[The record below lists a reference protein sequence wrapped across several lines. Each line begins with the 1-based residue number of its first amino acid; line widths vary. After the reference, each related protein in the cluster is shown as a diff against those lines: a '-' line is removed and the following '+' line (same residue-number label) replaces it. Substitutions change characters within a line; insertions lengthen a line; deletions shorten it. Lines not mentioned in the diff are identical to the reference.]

1 MENTICPS
9 LFSHLMS
16 YRAVGAVVL
25 LFKRYGFMDFL
36 SVCWISVVTRRSTLS
51 EQGSNDSHSPQ
62 STIPLNT
69 HAASPFSLHPHI
81 PQPSACK
88 WVSEDS
94 SCPHFYPNFSC
105 NDNTPNNS
113 PNPSTPHCS
122 ITVFRRMGLGA
133 EMAGVEGRGQYEDGG
148 MSWAEGWGGREG
160 RKRIRGRRDCFLL
173 PWKAADEETGTAAVG
188 KSQIACHQP
197 TAHWSV

>member
-1 MENTICPS
+1 MENIICPS
-9 LFSHLMS
+9 LFSDLMS
-16 YRAVGAVVL
+16 YWAVGADVL

-36 SVCWISVVTRRSTLS
+36 SVCWISAVTWRSTLS
-51 EQGSNDSHSPQ
+51 EQGSSDVSSLSQPRLWILTPLAFPNSPHSP
-62 STIPLNT
+62 
-69 HAASPFSLHPHI
+69 
-81 PQPSACK
+81 PSARI
-88 WVSEDS
+88 WVSVDS
-94 SCPHFYPNFSC
+94 SCPYFHPNFSC
-105 NDNTPNNS
+105 NENIPNNS
-113 PNPSTPHCS
+113 PNPSTPRCS

-133 EMAGVEGRGQYEDGG
+133 EMAGGEGAVGGWWNELRWRGE
-148 MSWAEGWGGREG
+148 GGREG

>member
-1 MENTICPS
+1 MENTKCPS
-9 LFSHLMS
+9 LFSDLMS
-16 YRAVGAVVL
+16 YRAVGANVL

-36 SVCWISVVTRRSTLS
+36 SACWISAVTWRSTLS
-51 EQGSNDSHSPQ
+51 EQGSDDGSSPQ
-62 STIPLNT
+62 STLPLNT
-69 HAASPFSLHPHI
+69 DAASFSTYSQRI
-81 PQPSACK
+81 PQSACK
-88 WVSEDS
+88 RVSVDS
-94 SCPHFYPNFSC
+94 SCPHFHPNFFC

-122 ITVFRRMGLGA
+122 ITVFRKMGLGA
-133 EMAGVEGRGQYEDGG
+133 ETAGEERRGQYVDGG

-173 PWKAADEETGTAAVG
+173 PWKAADEETGTAVVG